1 MATPYVDA
9 MVPQPPMGFRPVS
22 PDGRFYW
29 DGYQWV
35 SRPPLTP
42 DGRFYWD
49 GHRWMPVAFQSAI
62 RPSRKPLLGWLGVGA
77 AWVALILTI
86 SLLSMPML
94 LVGGLEVAL
103 PLVMALAG
111 LVLGSR
117 GNLAQRLL
125 AWIPATL
132 AVLVTVLAVVALAF
146 S

>member
-1 MATPYVDA
+1 MA
-9 MVPQPPMGFRPVS
+9 PQPPKGFRPLS

-42 DGRFYWD
+42 DGRFYWN
-49 GHRWMPVAFQSAI
+49 GHRWMPLGLQSAV
-62 RPSRKPLLGWLGVGA
+62 RPSRKPLFGWLGVGA

-94 LVGGLEVAL
+94 LVAGLEVAM
-103 PLVMALAG
+103 PLIMALAG
-111 LVLGSR
+111 FVLGSQ
-117 GNLAQRLL
+117 GSLTQRLL

-132 AVLVTVLAVVALAF
+132 AVLATVLAVVALAF

>member
-1 MATPYVDA
+1 
-9 MVPQPPMGFRPVS
+9 
-22 PDGRFYW
+22 
-29 DGYQWV
+29 
-35 SRPPLTP
+35 
-42 DGRFYWD
+42 
-49 GHRWMPVAFQSAI
+49 MPVAFQSAI

-86 SLLSMPML
+86 SLLAMPML

-111 LVLGSR
+111 LVLGSW
-117 GNLAQRLL
+117 GNLTQRLL

-146 S
+146 G